1 MKQLNKLAIL
11 LAPLAFVNNAHAI
24 KASEIINSSF
34 NFFGSS
40 INLIQLFFYFLA
52 LLFALFFLLTLKGL
66 GDEQNRNATPKRAAI
81 LFIATI
87 VAYFIPAF
95 ISSGGEELGIQD
107 NSIGKK
113 LNQDQRGNA
122 NVWE

>member
-11 LAPLAFVNNAHAI
+11 LAPLAFVNNAHAV
-24 KASEIINSSF
+24 KTSELISSSV
-34 NFFGSS
+34 NVFGSS
-40 INLIQLFFYFLA
+40 INVIQLFFYLLA
-52 LLFALFFLLTLKGL
+52 LVFALLFLLTLKGL
-66 GDEQNRNATPKRAAI
+66 GDEQNRNATPKRATI
-81 LFIATI
+81 LFISTI

-95 ISSGGEELGIQD
+95 ISSGGEELGVQD

>member
-11 LAPLAFVNNAHAI
+11 LAPLAFVNNAHAV
-24 KASEIINSSF
+24 KTSEIINSTV
-34 NFFGSS
+34 NVFGSS
-40 INLIQLFFYFLA
+40 INVIQLLFYG
-52 LLFALFFLLTLKGL
+52 FALVCAFLFLLTLKGL

-81 LFIATI
+81 LFLATL
-87 VAYFIPAF
+87 AGYFIPAL
-95 ISSGGEELGIQD
+95 ISSGGEELGVQD

>member
-11 LAPLAFVNNAHAI
+11 LAPLAFVNNAHAV
-24 KASEIINSSF
+24 KTSELISSSV
-34 NFFGSS
+34 NVFGSS
-40 INLIQLFFYFLA
+40 INVIQLFFYLLA
-52 LLFALFFLLTLKGL
+52 LVFALLFLLTLKGL

-81 LFIATI
+81 LFISTI

-95 ISSGGEELGIQD
+95 ISSGGEELGVQD